1 MVGLRSGRGTN
12 RDFFEDQS
20 NLSLDLNVGEAAVNA
35 AKGRR
40 VRTTSE
46 DHNIL
51 LIEALGEGSQ
61 RVLSNCPVR
70 LVSSSQFFAVTHT
83 T

>member
-1 MVGLRSGRGTN
+1 MVMDGLRPGRGTN

-40 VRTTSE
+40 ARTTSE

-51 LIEALGEGSQ
+51 LIEALGESNSAGSSKGIVQ
-61 RVLSNCPVR
+61 LP
-70 LVSSSQFFAVTHT
+70 T
-83 T
+83 